1 MKKFSHELTEFLK
14 RHYPDANQDG
24 SYRFSADIEIRNGFV
39 DVHLPILTRLS
50 EELSPTPTRKSSK
63 VFLGLARGKDSGV

>member
-1 MKKFSHELTEFLK
+1 MKRFAHELTEFLK
-14 RHYPDANQDG
+14 RHYPEADQDG

-50 EELSPTPTRKSSK
+50 DVLSPTPTRTSSK
-63 VFLGLARGKDSGV
+63 VYLGLERGEDSGA